1 LRPDAR
7 ILKVGAGSGYFS
19 ATLANCVPF
28 GRLEILDLQSEMLAK
43 ARRKIDRARLSNVSF
58 TQSDVCSLPFSDA
71 SFDIAVLVAVFGEVP
86 E

>member
-1 LRPDAR
+1 
-7 ILKVGAGSGYFS
+7 
-19 ATLANCVPF
+19 
-28 GRLEILDLQSEMLAK
+28 
-43 ARRKIDRARLSNVSF
+43 LSNVSF